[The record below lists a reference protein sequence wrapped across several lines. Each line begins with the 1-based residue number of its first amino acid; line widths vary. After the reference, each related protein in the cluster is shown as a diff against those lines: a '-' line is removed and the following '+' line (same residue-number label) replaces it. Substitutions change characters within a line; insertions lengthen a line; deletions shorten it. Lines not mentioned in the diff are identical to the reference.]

1 MSARVVAAIAVAIV
15 CSGCMTAQ
23 VYDGPPRGKDEVAR
37 ISGDLRITAGA
48 PLTVILR
55 EVDDRPLTVGQ
66 NAVDVLPGSHRL
78 LVDCRIAETE
88 SVTRHSIEAEVSAG
102 RRYKLAA
109 ETGPGLREC
118 TNVTLRTV
126 DF

>member
-1 MSARVVAAIAVAIV
+1 MSARLAATIAVVVI

-23 VYDGPPRGKDEVAR
+23 VYDGPHRDKDEVAR

-55 EVDDRPLTVGQ
+55 EVDDHPLTVGQ
-66 NAVDVLPGSHRL
+66 SSVDVLPGSHRL

-102 RRYKLAA
+102 RQYKLAA

-118 TNVTLRTV
+118 INVTLQTA